1 MSTACTLCAKEMYFN
16 QSNNVLAVQNHV
28 LLAPQ
33 NRAKVKI
40 FRHTLQALDPALA
53 YATFASEA

>member
-1 MSTACTLCAKEMYFN
+1 MYFN